1 MHKLRI
7 RRQFALLLREHMGN
21 FHVNME
27 AQSAEDGA
35 QIAHQ
40 VMLVAGPIAKKLEST
55 INAKVGTEA

>member
-7 RRQFALLLREHMGN
+7 RRQYAVKLREWMGN

-27 AQSAEDGA
+27 AQSAEEGA
-35 QIAHQ
+35 AIAHQ
-40 VMLVAGPIAKKLEST
+40 VRLVAGPIAKKLEST